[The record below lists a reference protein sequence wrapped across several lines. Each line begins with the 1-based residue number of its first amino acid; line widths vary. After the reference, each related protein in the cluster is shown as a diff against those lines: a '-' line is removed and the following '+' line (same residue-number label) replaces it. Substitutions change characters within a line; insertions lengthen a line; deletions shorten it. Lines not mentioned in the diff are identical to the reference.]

1 MRLLL
6 DMNLTPRWVA
16 FLQARGHSAAHWS
29 DIGPANAKDSEICE
43 FARKNGWIVVTSD
56 LDFPQ
61 LLAHT
66 RDGAPSVVLLRGQP
80 LTPESRADALFAALS
95 ACQEELTHGAILTI
109 NWTKP
114 PRARL
119 LPLK

>member
-1 MRLLL
+1 MQLLI

-16 FLQARGHSAAHWS
+16 FLEAGGHEALHWS
-29 DIGPANAKDSEICE
+29 KVGPPDAQDSEICE
-43 FARKNGWIVVTSD
+43 FARQKRFIVLTSD

-61 LLAHT
+61 ILAQT
-66 RDGAPSVVLLRGQP
+66 KNAAPSIILMRGEP
-80 LTPESRADALFAALS
+80 LAPEFRAASLIGALKAS
-95 ACQEELTHGAILTI
+95 AKELAHGAILTLD
-109 NWTKP
+109 WSKQ